1 MGASGFVAYR
11 YERQYYRAFVA
22 NLAEP
27 DDYIY
32 QHTTVRKL
40 TSICIE
46 WIEKTTEALKDES
59 QRNSLFNVPGRS
71 GGVQIRNASDSSWIL
86 GEYHIRWV
94 YVIDLDNRVFTV
106 NGVIHF
112 RLDNLPSGD
121 DLCYYLQREARFE
134 LPAKLIKS
142 IDLWPP
148 PRFDTAQAQQTYDQ
162 LCPLVVTLSEWGIPA
177 WDTLTVSHH
186 LSATLVE
193 TLVDDYTDDL
203 ALTHFPSVWHKV
215 GLFCWQVA
223 NAAAPSHL
231 SCPPLDVTP
240 KSSSLYTRA
249 SLIKYPSSTH
259 PSITG
264 YMGGKGTLGR
274 YCWFRGC
281 LVSFCPRLDQPA
293 YMMHQV
299 GQMVERLRKH
309 GRTTEVGIVM
319 SGWHVVAVAV
329 DGHEVR
335 HSPVVDLH
343 DGKQLKDGMLLLMH
357 LLAPAFT
364 VSKTPWRNGSLIH
377 GATNTSAVPEEI
389 VEQIIHYT
397 DPDTYSILPSVSRYF
412 RSICLAHPRVGDQIL
427 LGYEGAATS
436 GAICKGPVFKT
447 RSTDSTSLTVT
458 RLVRHAKSV
467 DNRLPLWRY
476 RAKCYTHCV
485 LRPGLGATFQ
495 HLQVGTGPLWRLVGG
510 RERVFFRDVIMGNK
524 YSEMRIQALDGLW
537 VMVPVKDI
545 DKLRPNLAPHPN
557 GIDHAERMTG
567 FDREDLVELNEDEC
581 EGRWQGVYY
590 LLVVVLGVAY
600 MYVFGI

>member
-1 MGASGFVAYR
+1 M
-11 YERQYYRAFVA
+11 
-22 NLAEP
+22 
-27 DDYIY
+27 
-32 QHTTVRKL
+32 
-40 TSICIE
+40 
-46 WIEKTTEALKDES
+46 
-59 QRNSLFNVPGRS
+59 
-71 GGVQIRNASDSSWIL
+71 
-86 GEYHIRWV
+86 

-112 RLDNLPSGD
+112 KLDNLPSND
-121 DLCYYLQREARFE
+121 KLCDLFMRPERFE
-134 LPAKLIKS
+134 LPAELAIVKS
-142 IDLWPP
+142 VDLWPP
-148 PRFDTAQAQQTYDQ
+148 PRFDTAQAKRTYDQ
-162 LCPLVVTLSEWGIPA
+162 LRPLVVTLPDWGIPA

-264 YMGGKGTLGR
+264 YMGGKGTLDR

-299 GQMVERLRKH
+299 GQMVEHLRKH

-343 DGKQLKDGMLLLMH
+343 DGKQLKDGVLLLMH

-389 VEQIIHYT
+389 VEQIVHYI
-397 DPDTYSILPSVSRYF
+397 DSDTYTILPSVSQYF

-447 RSTDSTSLTVT
+447 RSTDSTSLTAT

-510 RERVFFRDVIMGNK
+510 RERIFFRDVIRGNK

-537 VMVPVKDI
+537 VMVPAKDI

-567 FDREDLVELNEDEC
+567 FDREDLVELSEDEC

-590 LLVVVLGVAY
+590 SLVVVLGVAY

>member
-1 MGASGFVAYR
+1 M
-11 YERQYYRAFVA
+11 
-22 NLAEP
+22 
-27 DDYIY
+27 
-32 QHTTVRKL
+32 
-40 TSICIE
+40 
-46 WIEKTTEALKDES
+46 
-59 QRNSLFNVPGRS
+59 
-71 GGVQIRNASDSSWIL
+71 
-86 GEYHIRWV
+86 

-112 RLDNLPSGD
+112 KLDNLPSND
-121 DLCYYLQREARFE
+121 KLCDLFMRPERFE
-134 LPAKLIKS
+134 LPAELAIVKS
-142 IDLWPP
+142 VDLWPP
-148 PRFDTAQAQQTYDQ
+148 PRFDTAQAKRTYDQ
-162 LCPLVVTLSEWGIPA
+162 LRPLVVTLPDWGIPA

-343 DGKQLKDGMLLLMH
+343 DGKQLKDGVLLLMH

-377 GATNTSAVPEEI
+377 RAVNTSAVPEEI
-389 VEQIIHYT
+389 VEQIVHYT
-397 DPDTYSILPSVSRYF
+397 DSDTYAILPSISQYF

-427 LGYEGAATS
+427 LGYEAAATS
-436 GAICKGPVFKT
+436 GAICKGPVFRT
-447 RSTDSTSLTVT
+447 WSANSTSSIAA
-458 RLVRHAKSV
+458 RLARTAKSV
-467 DNRLPLWRY
+467 KNLYAYWRY
-476 RAKCYTHCV
+476 RAKCYSHCV
-485 LRPGLGATFQ
+485 LRPGLAGTFQ
-495 HLQVGTGPLWRLVGG
+495 HLQVGTGPLQHPVG
-510 RERVFFRDVIMGNK
+510 ERKRVLFRDVIKGDK
-524 YSEMRIQALDGLW
+524 HPEMRIQALDGLW
-537 VMVPVKDI
+537 EMVRVGDERKLSLGDYDSDI
-545 DKLRPNLAPHPN
+545 G
-557 GIDHAERMTG
+557 GIDVAEHLAG
-567 FDREDLVELNEDEC
+567 FVKEDLEDLSEVET
-581 EGRWQGVYY
+581 GGWQVARPP
-590 LLVVVLGVAY
+590 LVRNRASSVA
-600 MYVFGI
+600 